1 MELRDH
7 VTQSL
12 PIWVFSILWLL
23 SVAFRDLL
31 SPVVA
36 GWLPSFLAGITL
48 VFFAYRLVGSKLGAA
63 LVYGLFWSSAFEIVQ
78 LLPIGSTFD
87 VADLVMGLVGAVVGA
102 SLLLVWIKFVNSKYR
117 HQSTRM

>member
-1 MELRDH
+1 MMELRDH

-87 VADLVMGLVGAVVGA
+87 VADLVMGFVGAVVGA

-117 HQSTRM
+117 HQ